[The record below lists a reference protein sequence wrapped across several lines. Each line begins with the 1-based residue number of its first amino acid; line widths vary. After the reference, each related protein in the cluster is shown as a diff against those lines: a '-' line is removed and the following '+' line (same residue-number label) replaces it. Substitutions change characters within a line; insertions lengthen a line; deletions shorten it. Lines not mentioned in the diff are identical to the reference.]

1 VETRSEMATMTAENV
16 IAGLRGE
23 SLPHSALADAGYE

>member
-1 VETRSEMATMTAENV
+1 MATMTAENV
-16 IAGLRGE
+16 LAGLRGE